1 MARKIKLLISIFAC
15 NLLLAFLLAIDE
27 DEFDY

>member
-15 NLLLAFLLAIDE
+15 NLLAFLLAIDE